1 MAPPLSRVVVR
12 ERTPSGSA
20 PTGTASSARTCGLR
34 LRAIG
39 IALLAL
45 LTPQP
50 LSAQQSNNVRITQLS
65 DVAFGALANLGVDA
79 VRTQSI
85 CVFAHTA
92 NDGYRVTAIGS
103 APNGAFA
110 LSSGASLLD
119 YEVQWSPSPG
129 QSTGSQLSPNTTLT
143 GLTSSAAQQTCNNG
157 PATSASLILVLRS
170 AALSSARAGSYSG
183 TLTLI
188 IGPE

>member
-12 ERTPSGSA
+12 KRTPSGSA
-20 PTGTASSARTCGLR
+20 PTRAASPARTCGLR
-34 LRAIG
+34 WQAIG
-39 IALLAL
+39 IAIVALLA
-45 LTPQP
+45 PQS
-50 LSAQQSNNVRITQLS
+50 LSAQSNSVRVTQLS

-79 VRTQSI
+79 VQTQSI

-92 NDGYRVTAIGS
+92 NDGYRVTATGS

-129 QSTGSQLSPNTTLT
+129 QSTGSQLSPNSTLT
-143 GLTSSAAQQTCNNG
+143 GLTSSATQQTCNNG
-157 PATSASLILVLRS
+157 PATSASLIVVLRS

>member
-20 PTGTASSARTCGLR
+20 PARAASSARACGLG

-39 IALLAL
+39 IALLSL
-45 LTPQP
+45 LAPQP
-50 LSAQQSNNVRITQLS
+50 LSAQSNNVRITQLS

-92 NDGYRVTAIGS
+92 NEGYRVTATGS

-143 GLTSSAAQQTCNNG
+143 GLTSTATQQTCNNG